1 MSIFEYD
8 KVEEEKQTSVKTAT
22 RMLRMGS
29 FSLEQIAGIF
39 LMIISMLVS
48 FMFSKRIR
56 KLDMVE
62 IIKQNSNTFSFQN
75 PCGILREKVF
85 LSV

>member
-8 KVEEEKQTSVKTAT
+8 KVEEEKKLRKAEFEAGVEQGEKQASVKAAT
-22 RMLRMGS
+22 RMLQMGS
-29 FSLEQIAGIF
+29 FSLEQIAEIF
-39 LMIISMLVS
+39 VMIISMLVS

-62 IIKQNSNTFSFQN
+62 ILK
-75 PCGILREKVF
+75 GVE
-85 LSV
+85 

>member
-29 FSLEQIAGIF
+29 FSLEQIARCN
-39 LMIISMLVS
+39 M
-48 FMFSKRIR
+48 
-56 KLDMVE
+56 
-62 IIKQNSNTFSFQN
+62 
-75 PCGILREKVF
+75 
-85 LSV
+85 

>member
-8 KVEEEKQTSVKTAT
+8 KVEEEKQASVKAAT
-22 RMLRMGS
+22 RMGS
-29 FSLEQIAGIF
+29 FSLEQIAEIF
-39 LMIISMLVS
+39 VMIISMLVS

-62 IIKQNSNTFSFQN
+62 ILK
-75 PCGILREKVF
+75 GVE
-85 LSV
+85 

>member
-8 KVEEEKQTSVKTAT
+8 KVEEEKQTSVKAAT

-39 LMIISMLVS
+39 VMIISMLVS

-62 IIKQNSNTFSFQN
+62 ILK
-75 PCGILREKVF
+75 GVE
-85 LSV
+85 